1 MTEISRHQADKIESE
16 VNKASIVKQVVK
28 DRKRILDVVR
38 EALSNMAASEVD
50 ASEIRVKYYQDIDH
64 GTTFIFEDDG
74 CGMEYKDD
82 LENPGRLDK
91 FLHLGFSEVAGVDSD
106 EFGYKG
112 LGSKLLLDCEEL
124 VIETW
129 TGDSDTPAYEVR
141 AENPRNKLLEGEQPE
156 LPEFS
161 LYEKDPTADT
171 TKGTTITAKG
181 YGGGQKEIDRD
192 EFKQYLYYHTV
203 VGCTDEDR
211 ASGLPEIYLNYEG
224 DVQQLG
230 PGFPWIEE
238 ETDWRTVLVDP
249 AITKTV
255 ESSQSNTEVEVTLK
269 GGFTLNTSD
278 QKFGLSTHRGNVGIF
293 VSVNDIPYFR
303 VGYIDSYTGEKFKNI
318 YKKFTCFVLE
328 CDEIHEILSIDR
340 SSINQDDDILPAFK
354 KASRQAFTEFA
365 EREEFTEFQQKR
377 RQESQRERAELLQER
392 KEKLRSGEIGFVHL
406 DQSSIGNGPGG
417 EDAKFIHR
425 VPSGENDTLSLLWK
439 LEALDALPFEEYT
452 TLEHTANKGIDTI
465 VNFQEDELS
474 ERHEYVACEIE
485 SKFENFERHGH
496 FPGQVRLVLCWEIE
510 HPNVNHLNQIDDYK
524 YRAEF
529 DGYSLDIYEIKNMPG
544 IFVED
549 EPAR

>member
-1 MTEISRHQADKIESE
+1 MTEISRHRADQIESE

-38 EALSNMAASEVD
+38 EALSNMCASEVD
-50 ASEIRVKYYQDIDH
+50 ASKVRVKYYQDIDH

-74 CGMEYKDD
+74 CGMEYNDD
-82 LENPGRLDK
+82 LEDPGRLDK

-124 VIETW
+124 IIETW
-129 TGDSDTPAYEVR
+129 TGDPDSPAYEVR
-141 AENPRNKLLEGEQPE
+141 ADNPRNKLLEGDQPK
-156 LPEFS
+156 LPEFN
-161 LYEKDPTADT
+161 LYEKEPTEDME
-171 TKGTTITAKG
+171 KGTTITAKG
-181 YGGGQKEIDRD
+181 YGGGQKQIDRG
-192 EFKQYLYYHTV
+192 EFKQYLYYRTV
-203 VGCTDEDR
+203 VGCTIEER
-211 ASGLPEIYLNYEG
+211 AEGLPDIYLNYEG
-224 DVQQLG
+224 DVQQLD

-255 ESSQSNTEVEVTLK
+255 ESSQSGKDVEVTLK

-278 QKFGLSTHRGNVGIF
+278 QKFSLSPHKGNIGIF

-303 VGYIDSYTGEKFKNI
+303 VSYNDSYTGDKFKNV

-365 EREEFTEFQQKR
+365 ERDEYQEFHQQR

-392 KEKLRSGEIGFVHL
+392 KEKLRDGNIGFVHL
-406 DQSSIGNGPGG
+406 DPSLIENWQGDDSH
-417 EDAKFIHR
+417 KFIHR

-439 LEALDALPFEEYT
+439 LEALDALPFLEYT

-465 VNFQEDELS
+465 VNYQENDRS
-474 ERHEYVACEIE
+474 ERHEFVACEIE
-485 SKFENFERHGH
+485 SKFENFESHGH
-496 FPGQVRLVLCWEIE
+496 FPGQVRLVVCWEIE
-510 HPNVNHLNQIDDYK
+510 HPNVDHLTQVNDYK
-524 YRAEF
+524 YRADF
-529 DGYSLDIYEIKNMPG
+529 DEYSLDVYEIKNMPG
-544 IFVED
+544 VVVED
-549 EPAR
+549 DPVQ